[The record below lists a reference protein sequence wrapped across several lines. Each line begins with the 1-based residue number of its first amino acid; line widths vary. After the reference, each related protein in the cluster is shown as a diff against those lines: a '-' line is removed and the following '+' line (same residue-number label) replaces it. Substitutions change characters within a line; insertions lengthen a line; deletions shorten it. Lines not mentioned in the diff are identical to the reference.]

1 MTRIQRLIREIH
13 RRSLWQVLGVYVVGG
28 WAALEAVGGIA
39 TAAGLPDWLP
49 SLALV
54 LLVLGLPIV
63 LATAVVQEGIGG
75 SRASEPAPEPAG
87 RTTYRDL
94 PYGDDVA
101 APAPPPARTTPGGV
115 RRLLTWRNAILGGLA
130 AFGLWGVVAA
140 GLILTGSG
148 LPARAAPAT
157 AESAE
162 LRGNGI
168 AVLPFASR
176 SADGEAPD
184 FFASGLHDDLLTQL
198 ARVPGLTVISR
209 TSVERYAGR
218 SLSIPDIGRE
228 LGVAYVLEGGV
239 QQAGGRIR
247 MNAQLID
254 ARTDD
259 HLWAETFE
267 RDLTMAG
274 IFAIQAELADRIA
287 GEMRAALGDAL
298 AERESLAPTESL
310 EAWEALARA
319 RELELRQGDRAGAI
333 AELRRAVAL
342 DPEFAEAWAT
352 LSVLHSSDYWV
363 GVDSGE
369 EALHALERALV
380 LAPGEPATI
389 WAKGMYA
396 YYVDVSYPVAFDVLD
411 QAAAHAPGRSDI
423 MESRAYVLRRLG
435 RYDEAV
441 ESLERAIGLDPANP
455 VLRAALAET
464 IGLMG
469 RQEAMRQA
477 IHEALA
483 VDGAWTEQTLLS
495 IANGAHVMADVQT
508 LDLLLERMPAERR
521 ESGSGRDTRWR
532 RDYLVEGTRPDPG
545 DLRQLMQ
552 AERWELPRSG
562 GLSFTGVAQHAYA
575 PPWSDAAHLDYL
587 VAGIRHRLA
596 RGLGAQAALLDRS
609 LLAVALAR
617 LGDREA
623 AVAEAERVIA
633 WVRRTD
639 DRLIGGWALLATAV
653 AMETLGDRAR
663 AAALL
668 GEALDQGRV
677 PMAYLRTDPSLES
690 LRADPQVRAMLE
702 ARAAREEGAP

>member
-1 MTRIQRLIREIH
+1 MTRIRRLIREIH

-75 SRASEPAPEPAG
+75 GRPSEPAPEPAG

-94 PYGDDVA
+94 PYGDAVA
-101 APAPPPARTTPGGV
+101 HPAPPAARTTPGGV

-148 LPARAAPAT
+148 LPARPAPAT

-162 LRGNGI
+162 LRANGI
-168 AVLPFASR
+168 AVLPFLSR

-287 GEMRAALGDAL
+287 GELRATLGDAV
-298 AERESLAPTESL
+298 AAGDPRAPTESL

-319 RELELRQGDRAGAI
+319 RELDLRQGDRAGAI

-342 DPEFAEAWAT
+342 DPGFAEAWAT
-352 LSVLHSSDYWV
+352 LSVLYSSDYWV

-369 EALHALERALV
+369 AALDALERALV
-380 LAPGEPATI
+380 LAPDEPATI
-389 WAKGMYA
+389 WAKGIYA
-396 YYVDVSYPVAFDVLD
+396 YYVDLSYPVAFDVLD
-411 QAAAHAPGRSDI
+411 QAAALAPGRSDI

-441 ESLERAIGLDPANP
+441 ESLERATRLDPANP
-455 VLRAALAET
+455 VLRAVLAET
-464 IGLMG
+464 FGFMG
-469 RQEAMRQA
+469 QQEAMREA
-477 IHEALA
+477 VHEALV
-483 VDGAWTEQTLLS
+483 VDGAWTEPTLFT
-495 IANGAHVMADVQT
+495 IVNGADVLADIQT
-508 LDLLLERMPAERR
+508 LDLLLDRMPAERR
-521 ESGSGRDTRWR
+521 ESSLGRYARWR
-532 RDYLVEGTRPDPG
+532 RDYLVAGARPDPRE
-545 DLRQLMQ
+545 LRQLMQ
-552 AERWELPRSG
+552 AERWDVPRSG
-562 GLSFTGVAQHAYA
+562 GLTFLGAAPHAYA
-575 PPWSDAAHLDYL
+575 PPWSDPPHLDYL
-587 VAGIRHRLA
+587 VTGIRQRLA

-653 AMETLGDRAR
+653 AMETLGDRVR
-663 AAALL
+663 ATALL
-668 GEALDQGRV
+668 GEALDQGQV
-677 PMAYLRTDPSLES
+677 PMVYLRTDPALES

-702 ARAAREEGAP
+702 TRAAREEGDR

>member
-1 MTRIQRLIREIH
+1 MTGIRRLIREIH

-39 TAAGLPDWLP
+39 AAAGLPGWLP

-54 LLVLGLPIV
+54 LLVLGLPV
-63 LATAVVQEGIGG
+63 VMATAVVQEGIGG
-75 SRASEPAPEPAG
+75 SRASGPAPEPAG
-87 RTTYRDL
+87 DPTYRDL
-94 PYGDDVA
+94 PYGDDVGG
-101 APAPPPARTTPGGV
+101 PAPARTTPGGV
-115 RRLLTWRNAILGGLA
+115 RRLLTWRHAILGGLV

-148 LPARAAPAT
+148 LPARATPAGP
-157 AESAE
+157 ESGE
-162 LRGNGI
+162 LRANGI
-168 AVLPFASR
+168 AVLPFLSR

-198 ARVPGLTVISR
+198 ARVPGLAVISR

-298 AERESLAPTESL
+298 GGRAPLAPTESL
-310 EAWEALARA
+310 EAWEALARS

-333 AELRRAVAL
+333 AEVQRAVTL
-342 DPEFAEAWAT
+342 DPRFAEAWAT
-352 LSVLHSSDYWV
+352 LSVLHSNDYWL
-363 GVDSGE
+363 GIDSGE
-369 EALHALERALV
+369 EALRALERALV
-380 LAPGEPATI
+380 LAPGEPATL
-389 WAKGMYA
+389 WAKGTYA
-396 YYVDVSYPVAFDVLD
+396 YWVEVSYPVALEVLD
-411 QAAAHAPGRSDI
+411 RAAALAPGTSNI
-423 MESRAYVLRRLG
+423 VEIRAYVLRRLG

-441 ESLERAIGLDPANP
+441 ETLKRAIELDPANP
-455 VLRAALAET
+455 IPRAVLAET
-464 IGLMG
+464 FALMG
-469 RQEAMRQA
+469 RQEAARQA
-477 IHEALA
+477 IHEALT
-483 VDGAWTEQTLLS
+483 VDGAWTEATLNALVV
-495 IANGAHVMADVQT
+495 GAHVLADTHT

-521 ESGSGRDTRWR
+521 ESSFGRHSRWR
-532 RDYLVEGTRPDPG
+532 RDYLAAGTRADPRE
-545 DLRQLMQ
+545 LRQLMQ
-552 AERWELPRSG
+552 AEGWDVPRSG
-562 GLSFTGVAQHAYA
+562 GLSFTGVAQHEYA

-587 VAGIRHRLA
+587 VAGIRHRLG
-596 RGLGAQAALLDRS
+596 RGLGAQAALVDRS

-623 AVAEAERVIA
+623 AVVEAERVIA

-639 DRLIGGWALLATAV
+639 DRLIGGWGLLACAI
-653 AMETLGDRAR
+653 AIETVGDRAR
-663 AAALL
+663 ARDLL
-668 GEALDQGRV
+668 AEALDQGMV
-677 PMAYLRTDPSLES
+677 PLAFALADPALES
-690 LRADPQVRAMLE
+690 LRADPQVRAMLD
-702 ARAAREEGAP
+702 ARAARKGDR

>member
-1 MTRIQRLIREIH
+1 MTRLRRLIREIH

-54 LLVLGLPIV
+54 LLVLGLPVV

-75 SRASEPAPEPAG
+75 SRTSGPAPEQPAG
-87 RTTYRDL
+87 GPTYRDL
-94 PYGDDVA
+94 PYGDDAA
-101 APAPPPARTTPGGV
+101 APAPPPAGTTPGGV
-115 RRLLTWRNAILGGLA
+115 RRLLTWRNAVLGGLA

-140 GLILTGSG
+140 GLILTGAG
-148 LPARAAPAT
+148 LPARPAPAT

-162 LRGNGI
+162 LRANGI
-168 AVLPFASR
+168 AVLPFLSR
-176 SADGEAPD
+176 SADDGSAD

-218 SLSIPDIGRE
+218 SLSIPEIGRE

-287 GEMRAALGDAL
+287 GELRATLGDAV
-298 AERESLAPTESL
+298 AGGDPRAPTESL
-310 EAWEALARA
+310 EAWAALARA
-319 RELELRQGDRAGAI
+319 RELDLRQGDRAGAI

-342 DPEFAEAWAT
+342 DPGFAEAWAT

-363 GVDSGE
+363 GVDSGD
-369 EALHALERALV
+369 EALQALERALV
-380 LAPGEPATI
+380 LAPDQPATI
-389 WAKGMYA
+389 WAKGIYA

-411 QAAAHAPGRSDI
+411 QAAALAPGRSDI

-464 IGLMG
+464 FGLMG
-469 RQEAMRQA
+469 QQEAMREA
-477 IHEALA
+477 VHEALI
-483 VDGAWTEQTLLS
+483 VDGAWTEPTLFS
-495 IANGAHVMADVQT
+495 IVNGADVLADIQT
-508 LDLLLERMPAERR
+508 LDLLLDRMPAERR
-521 ESGSGRDTRWR
+521 ESSLGRHTRWR
-532 RDYLVEGTRPDPG
+532 RDYLVAGARPDPRE
-545 DLRQLMQ
+545 LRQLMQ

-562 GLSFTGVAQHAYA
+562 GLSFTGPAQHAFA
-575 PPWSDAAHLDYL
+575 PPWSDPAHLDYL
-587 VAGIRHRLA
+587 VTGIRHRLA

-639 DRLIGGWALLATAV
+639 DRLIGGWALLASAV
-653 AMETLGDRAR
+653 AMETLGDRSR
-663 AAALL
+663 ATALL

-677 PMAYLRTDPSLES
+677 PLAYLRTDPALES
-690 LRADPQVRAMLE
+690 LRADPHVRAMLE
-702 ARAAREEGAP
+702 GRAAREGDR